1 MRRLICKELRLTA
14 HPTLFVFLF
23 AGALLL
29 VPGYPFSMV
38 YVFGC
43 MTPFF
48 TLQYARETNDI
59 FYTACLPIRKRD
71 VVKGKFLLTAVF
83 QLTQILLSL
92 PFALLRAFLYADG
105 NPVGLEANAAFY
117 GFGLVTYALF
127 DWIFLAQYF
136 KTAYK
141 VGVSFLK
148 ALPAAVLGIFF
159 IEVLPHFPGLS
170 AWLDSTAPAQQLRQL
185 PILLIGMLA
194 FALLLPLAFRQAAA
208 RFEKVDL

>member
-105 NPVGLEANAAFY
+105 NPVGLEANAAFTASALSPMRCSI
-117 GFGLVTYALF
+117 GFSSYS
-127 DWIFLAQYF
+127 IS
-136 KTAYK
+136 KPPIK
-141 VGVSFLK
+141 SGVPF
-148 ALPAAVLGIFF
+148 
-159 IEVLPHFPGLS
+159 
-170 AWLDSTAPAQQLRQL
+170 
-185 PILLIGMLA
+185 
-194 FALLLPLAFRQAAA
+194 
-208 RFEKVDL
+208 